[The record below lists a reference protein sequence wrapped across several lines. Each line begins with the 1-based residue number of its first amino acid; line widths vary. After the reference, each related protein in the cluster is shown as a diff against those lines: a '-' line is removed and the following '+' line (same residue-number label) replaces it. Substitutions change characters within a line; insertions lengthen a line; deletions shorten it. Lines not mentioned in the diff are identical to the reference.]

1 MGNGLL
7 FDKKNL
13 YLTSEI
19 FQFEFLT
26 NTFLT
31 VQQLDSV
38 SSSHEIAIDVNNP
51 DEINE
56 IFDDI
61 TYSKGGSVIRMA
73 NYFIGND
80 TFYKG
85 VKVKSD
91 YLFDNSLIVI
101 FFILKRDI

>member
-1 MGNGLL
+1 MTN
-7 FDKKNL
+7 
-13 YLTSEI
+13 
-19 FQFEFLT
+19 QFLS
-26 NTFLT
+26 
-31 VQQLDSV
+31 VQQVDSV
-38 SSSHEIAIDVNNP
+38 SSSHEIATDVNNP

-85 VKVKSD
+85 ITVNQSIFSKS
-91 YLFDNSLIVI
+91 YLKKS
-101 FFILKRDI
+101 